1 MSANANPVSGTL
13 LSRMEEALTSLG
25 SVGRADA
32 NVAALPHPSPLPLGE
47 GADSTALGKISVT
60 GSRDGGRVF
69 SLSQRERAE
78 VREGATFTLETVAST
93 PATPSSAAPIR
104 VDSRDS
110 RADVASVTPPTRLR
124 VHATSFTRPR
134 EEDKPG
140 DDVAA
145 ARALDDGTFIAVV
158 ADGLGSARQGR
169 DAAEKVVAHY
179 TANFRNRPRAWSTA
193 KTLEE
198 ITRHLN
204 RQLHQ
209 EGLARHDSP
218 ELASTA
224 VVVVLD
230 GDRLH
235 HLNAGD
241 SRAYRLRAG
250 KLELLSHDHRDC
262 IESHVLTQALGLADT
277 VAPHV
282 AQTDL
287 AVGDFI
293 LLSTDG
299 LTDVLDDATL
309 TRLLTERTGARGLVT
324 VARERATPETL
335 DDITAVVLEVQ
346 ELGPAASAAPVSV
359 PIPAQLKVGD
369 VVDGY
374 TLRRSFRA
382 SDRIWLAAKAGK
394 SYVLKFAPLDAQT
407 NEAALTAF
415 IRETWNATTLKA
427 DYFPAATAPEDAT
440 ARYYILDYF
449 NAPTLKQWLAEH
461 GPLSTADAVTL
472 GKFVLAAA
480 QFLLRHDF
488 VHGDL
493 KPENIL
499 VLGEPGALA
508 FKLIDL
514 GNVAEVFSV
523 NSRAGTP
530 SYLAPERFHNAAVS
544 EATELFALGATLYEA
559 LTGKLPHGEIEPFQ
573 TPQFR
578 AAKPPSAHNPHIPPW
593 LDAIVL
599 RALALR
605 PDDRFAAYSE
615 MRFQLEHP
623 ETVKPFRSAD
633 TPLIERDPWLLLKLL
648 LAASLAANL
657 VLAWKLLG
665 R

>member
-1 MSANANPVSGTL
+1 MNAKPHQ
-13 LSRMEEALTSLG
+13 
-25 SVGRADA
+25 
-32 NVAALPHPSPLPLGE
+32 VAAEPEPSASAAAPCRRLPVAAPVVLPP
-47 GADSTALGKISVT
+47 GAGDSK
-60 GSRDGGRVF
+60 
-69 SLSQRERAE
+69 
-78 VREGATFTLETVAST
+78 
-93 PATPSSAAPIR
+93 SSAPA
-104 VDSRDS
+104 
-110 RADVASVTPPTRLR
+110 RLR
-124 VHATSFTRPR
+124 VHATAFTRPR
-134 EEDKPG
+134 EDDKPG
-140 DDVAA
+140 DDVSA

-169 DAAEKVVAHY
+169 DAAEKAVAHF
-179 TANFRNRPRAWSTA
+179 TANFRNRPQAWGTA

-209 EGLARHDSP
+209 EGLARHESP
-218 ELASTA
+218 ELAST
-224 VVVVLD
+224 VVAVVLD

-235 HLNAGD
+235 LLNAGD
-241 SRAYRLRAG
+241 SRAYRFRAG
-250 KLELLSHDHRDC
+250 KLELLSRDHRDATQT
-262 IESHVLTQALGLADT
+262 HVLTQALGLADI
-277 VAPHV
+277 VAPHL

-293 LLSTDG
+293 LLCSDG
-299 LTDVLDDATL
+299 LTDVLDDAAL
-309 TRLLTERTGARGLVT
+309 TELLAERTGARGLVAI
-324 VARERATPETL
+324 ARERTTPETL
-335 DDITAVVLEVQ
+335 DDITAVVLEVL
-346 ELGPAASAAPVSV
+346 ELGPAANAAPVAL

-369 VVDGY
+369 QVDGY

-394 SYVLKFAPLDAQT
+394 SYVLKFAPLEAQT
-407 NEAALTAF
+407 NEAVLTAF

-440 ARYYILDYF
+440 ARYYVLEYF
-449 NAPTLKQWLAEH
+449 HAPTLKQWLDEH
-461 GPLSTADAVTL
+461 GPLATADAVTL
-472 GKFVLAAA
+472 GKVVLAAA

-499 VLGEPGALA
+499 VLGESGSLA

-530 SYLAPERFHNAAVS
+530 SYLAPERFRNAAVS
-544 EATELFALGATLYEA
+544 ETTELFALGATLYEA

-578 AAKPPSAHNPHIPPW
+578 PAKPPSKLNPHIPSW

-599 RALALR
+599 RALALD
-605 PDDRFAAYSE
+605 PEDRFAAYSE

-623 ETVKPFRSAD
+623 EKVKPFRSAGA
-633 TPLIERDPWLLLKLL
+633 PLLERDPVLLLKLL

-657 VLAWKLLG
+657 FLAWKLLG
-665 R
+665 H

>member
-1 MSANANPVSGTL
+1 MTTTSPMHAAMEPEAQSA
-13 LSRMEEALTSLG
+13 
-25 SVGRADA
+25 
-32 NVAALPHPSPLPLGE
+32 
-47 GADSTALGKISVT
+47 TAT
-60 GSRDGGRVF
+60 
-69 SLSQRERAE
+69 
-78 VREGATFTLETVAST
+78 AT
-93 PATPSSAAPIR
+93 IR
-104 VDSRDS
+104 VDSRDA
-110 RADVASVTPPTRLR
+110 RAESAAMTPPGRLR
-124 VHATSFTRPR
+124 VHAASFTRPR
-134 EEDKPG
+134 VDDTPG
-140 DDVAA
+140 DDVSA

-169 DAAEKVVAHY
+169 DAAEKAVAHY
-179 TANFRNRPRAWSTA
+179 TANFRNRPRAWSSA

-209 EGLARHDSP
+209 EGLARHESP
-218 ELASTA
+218 ELAST
-224 VVVVLD
+224 VVAAVLD

-235 HLNAGD
+235 VLNAGD

-250 KLELLSHDHRDC
+250 KLERLSHDHRDAAQT
-262 IESHVLTQALGLADT
+262 HVLTQALGLADT

-293 LLSTDG
+293 LLCTDG
-299 LTDVLDDATL
+299 LTDVLDDGAL
-309 TRLLTERTGARGLVT
+309 AELLAERTGARGLVAI
-324 VARERATPETL
+324 ARERTTPETL
-335 DDITAVVLEVQ
+335 DDITAIVLEVQ
-346 ELGPAASAAPVSV
+346 ELGPGASAVPVSL

-369 VVDGY
+369 QLDGY

-394 SYVLKFAPLDAQT
+394 FYVLKFAPLEAQS
-407 NEAALTAF
+407 NEAVLTAF
-415 IRETWNATTLKA
+415 IRETWHATTLKA

-440 ARYYILDYF
+440 ARYYVLEYF
-449 NAPTLKQWLAEH
+449 HAPTLKQWLADN
-461 GPLSTADAVTL
+461 GPLPTEDAVAL

-499 VLGEPGALA
+499 VLGEPGALT

-514 GNVAEVFSV
+514 GSVAEVFSV

-530 SYLAPERFHNAAVS
+530 SYLAPERFHNSAVS
-544 EATELFALGATLYEA
+544 EPTEIFALGATLYEA
-559 LTGKLPHGEIEPFQ
+559 LTGQLPHGEIEPFQ
-573 TPQFR
+573 TPQLR
-578 AAKPPSAHNPHIPPW
+578 AAKPPSKLNPHVPHW

-599 RALALR
+599 RALALQ

-615 MRFQLEHP
+615 MRYQLEHP
-623 ETVKPFRSAD
+623 EQVKPFRSAGA
-633 TPLIERDPWLLLKLL
+633 PLLERDPVLLLKLL
-648 LAASLAANL
+648 LAASVAVNL
-657 VLAWKLLG
+657 LLVWKLLS

>member
-1 MSANANPVSGTL
+1 MTATL
-13 LSRMEEALTSLG
+13 PILAAEMAPEAGSSTSTFTIRVASRDA
-25 SVGRADA
+25 RAD
-32 NVAALPHPSPLPLGE
+32 
-47 GADSTALGKISVT
+47 SV
-60 GSRDGGRVF
+60 SM
-69 SLSQRERAE
+69 
-78 VREGATFTLETVAST
+78 
-93 PATPSSAAPIR
+93 
-104 VDSRDS
+104 
-110 RADVASVTPPTRLR
+110 TPPGRLR
-124 VHATSFTRPR
+124 VHATCFTRPR
-134 EEDKPG
+134 EDDKPG

-169 DAAEKVVAHY
+169 DAAEKVVAHF

-218 ELASTA
+218 ELASAA

-235 HLNAGD
+235 VLNVGD

-250 KLELLSHDHRDC
+250 KLERFSQDHRDATQT
-262 IESHVLTQALGLADT
+262 HVLTQALGLADS
-277 VAPHV
+277 VAPH
-282 AQTDL
+282 ASQTDL

-293 LLSTDG
+293 LLCSDG
-299 LTDVLDDATL
+299 LTDVLDDVTL
-309 TRLLTERTGARGLVT
+309 AELLTERTGARGLAA
-324 VARERATPETL
+324 VAREHATPETL

-346 ELGPAASAAPVSV
+346 ELGPAASAVPVAL

-369 VVDGY
+369 AVDGY

-394 SYVLKFAPLDAQT
+394 FFVLKFAPLEAQT
-407 NEAALTAF
+407 NDAVLTSF

-440 ARYYILDYF
+440 ARYYVLDYF
-449 NAPTLKQWLAEH
+449 HAPTLKQWLAEH
-461 GPLSTADAVTL
+461 GPLDSSDAVTL

-499 VLGEPGALA
+499 VLGEPGALT

-514 GNVAEVFSV
+514 GSVAEVFSV
-523 NSRAGTP
+523 NTRAGTP
-530 SYLAPERFHNAAVS
+530 SYLAPERFSGAAVS
-544 EATELFALGATLYEA
+544 EATEVFALGATLYEA

-573 TPQFR
+573 TPQFAPAR
-578 AAKPPSAHNPHIPPW
+578 PPSKHNPHVPSW

-605 PDDRFAAYSE
+605 PADRFDAYSE

-623 ETVKPFRSAD
+623 EKVKPFRSAGS
-633 TPLIERDPWLLLKLL
+633 PLIERDPLLLLKLL
-648 LAASLAANL
+648 LAASVFVNL
-657 VLAWKLLG
+657 LLAWKLFA

>member
-1 MSANANPVSGTL
+1 VKPQ
-13 LSRMEEALTSLG
+13 
-25 SVGRADA
+25 
-32 NVAALPHPSPLPLGE
+32 P
-47 GADSTALGKISVT
+47 
-60 GSRDGGRVF
+60 
-69 SLSQRERAE
+69 
-78 VREGATFTLETVAST
+78 
-93 PATPSSAAPIR
+93 
-104 VDSRDS
+104 
-110 RADVASVTPPTRLR
+110 RLR
-124 VHATSFTRPR
+124 VHATSFTRPQQ
-134 EEDKPG
+134 EDKPG
-140 DDVAA
+140 DDVSA
-145 ARALDDGTFIAVV
+145 ARALDDGSFIAVV

-169 DAAEKVVAHY
+169 DAAEKTVAHY

-209 EGLARHDSP
+209 EGLARHESP
-218 ELASTA
+218 ELAST
-224 VVVVLD
+224 VVVAVLD

-235 HLNAGD
+235 LLNAGD

-250 KLELLSHDHRDC
+250 KLEQLTHDHRDATQT
-262 IESHVLTQALGLADT
+262 HVLTQALGLADA

-293 LLSTDG
+293 LLTTDG
-299 LTDVLDDATL
+299 LTDVLDDT
-309 TRLLTERTGARGLVT
+309 TITEQLAGHAGARGLVGL
-324 VARERATPETL
+324 ARERATSETL

-346 ELGPAASAAPVSV
+346 ELGPAASAAPVSLA
-359 PIPAQLKVGD
+359 IPAQLKVGD

-394 SYVLKFAPLDAQT
+394 SYVLKFAPLEAQT
-407 NEAALTAF
+407 NEAVLTAF

-427 DYFPAATAPEDAT
+427 DYFPAASAPEDAT
-440 ARYYILDYF
+440 ARYYVLDYF
-449 NAPTLKQWLAEH
+449 HAPTLKQWLAEH
-461 GPLSTADAVTL
+461 GPLDTGDAVVL

-499 VLGEPGALA
+499 VLGERGALA

-514 GNVAEVFSV
+514 GSVAEVFSV

-544 EATELFALGATLYEA
+544 EPTEIFALGATLYEA

-573 TPQFR
+573 TPQLR
-578 AAKPPSAHNPHIPPW
+578 AARPPSTHNPHIPAW

-599 RALALR
+599 HALALD

-623 ETVKPFRSAD
+623 EKVKPFRSAGA
-633 TPLIERDPWLLLKLL
+633 PLLERDPVLLLKLL
-648 LAASLAANL
+648 LTASLVANT
-657 VLAWKLLG
+657 ALLFLLL
-665 R
+665 RK

>member
-1 MSANANPVSGTL
+1 MTATVPIFAVTNPEGPSPTATVTL
-13 LSRMEEALTSLG
+13 GVDS
-25 SVGRADA
+25 GRAQA
-32 NVAALPHPSPLPLGE
+32 N
-47 GADSTALGKISVT
+47 TAFV
-60 GSRDGGRVF
+60 
-69 SLSQRERAE
+69 Q
-78 VREGATFTLETVAST
+78 T
-93 PATPSSAAPIR
+93 PG
-104 VDSRDS
+104 
-110 RADVASVTPPTRLR
+110 RLR
-124 VHATSFTRPR
+124 VHATAFTRPR

-169 DAAEKVVAHY
+169 DAAEKAVTHY
-179 TANFRNRPRAWSTA
+179 TANFRNRPRAWSTV

-209 EGLARHDSP
+209 EGMARHDAP

-230 GDRLH
+230 GHQLH
-235 HLNAGD
+235 VLNAGD

-250 KLELLSHDHRDC
+250 TLTRLSHDHRDAVQ
-262 IESHVLTQALGLADT
+262 SHVLTQALGLADT

-282 AQTDL
+282 TQTDL
-287 AVGDFI
+287 AVGDVI
-293 LLSTDG
+293 LLGSDG

-309 TRLLTERTGARGLVT
+309 AGLLADRTGARGLVA
-324 VARERATPETL
+324 VAREQATAETL
-335 DDITAVVLEVQ
+335 DDITAVVIEVL
-346 ELGPAASAAPVSV
+346 ELGPAASATPVSL
-359 PIPAQLKVGD
+359 PIPTQLKVGEI
-369 VVDGY
+369 VDGY

-394 SYVLKFAPLDAQT
+394 FFVLKFAPLEAQT
-407 NEAALTAF
+407 NEAILTAF

-427 DYFPAATAPEDAT
+427 DYFPAATLPEDAT
-440 ARYYILDYF
+440 ARYYVLEYF
-449 NAPTLKQWLAEH
+449 HAPTLKQWLADN
-461 GPLSTADAVTL
+461 GPLPTADAVAL

-480 QFLLRHDF
+480 QFLLRHDY

-499 VLGEPGALA
+499 VLGELGELK

-514 GNVAEVFSV
+514 GSVAEVFSV

-544 EATELFALGATLYEA
+544 EPTEIFALGATLYEA
-559 LTGKLPHGEIEPFQ
+559 VTGKLPHGEIEPFQ

-578 AAKPPSAHNPHIPPW
+578 APKPPSKHNPHIPHW
-593 LDAIVL
+593 LDAILL
-599 RALALR
+599 RALALD
-605 PDDRFAAYSE
+605 PSDRFAAYSE
-615 MRFQLEHP
+615 MRYQLEHP
-623 ETVKPFRSAD
+623 EKVKPFRCAGA
-633 TPLIERDPWLLLKLL
+633 PLFERDPLLLLKLL
-648 LAASLAANL
+648 FAASAALNLA
-657 VLAWKLLG
+657 LLFFLLSK
-665 R
+665 

>member
-1 MSANANPVSGTL
+1 M
-13 LSRMEEALTSLG
+13 
-25 SVGRADA
+25 
-32 NVAALPHPSPLPLGE
+32 
-47 GADSTALGKISVT
+47 
-60 GSRDGGRVF
+60 
-69 SLSQRERAE
+69 
-78 VREGATFTLETVAST
+78 
-93 PATPSSAAPIR
+93 
-104 VDSRDS
+104 
-110 RADVASVTPPTRLR
+110 TPPGRLR

-134 EEDKPG
+134 VDDTPG
-140 DDVAA
+140 DDVSA
-145 ARALDDGTFIAVV
+145 ARALEDGTFIAVV

-169 DAAEKVVAHY
+169 DAAEKAVAHY
-179 TANFRNRPRAWSTA
+179 TANFRNRPAAWSTA

-209 EGLARHDSP
+209 EGLARHESP
-218 ELASTA
+218 ELAST
-224 VVVVLD
+224 VVAAVLD

-235 HLNAGD
+235 VLNAGD
-241 SRAYRLRAG
+241 SRAYRFRAG
-250 KLELLSHDHRDC
+250 KLEPFTHDHRDAAQ
-262 IESHVLTQALGLADT
+262 SHVLTQALGLADT
-277 VAPHV
+277 VAPHA

-293 LLSTDG
+293 LLCSDG
-299 LTDVLDDATL
+299 LTDVLDDAAL
-309 TRLLTERTGARGLVT
+309 TELLAERTGARGLVAI
-324 VARERATPETL
+324 ARERATPETL

-346 ELGPAASAAPVSV
+346 ELGPAASAAPVSL

-369 VVDGY
+369 LVDGY

-394 SYVLKFAPLDAQT
+394 FYVLKFAPREAQT
-407 NEAALTAF
+407 NEAILTAF

-440 ARYYILDYF
+440 ARYYVLEYF
-449 NAPTLKQWLAEH
+449 HAPTLKQWLAER

-472 GKFVLAAA
+472 GKFVLAAG

-488 VHGDL
+488 VHGDV

-499 VLGEPGALA
+499 VLGEPGALT

-514 GNVAEVFSV
+514 GSVAEVFSV

-530 SYLAPERFHNAAVS
+530 SYLAPERFSGAAVS
-544 EATELFALGATLYEA
+544 EPTEIFALGATLYEA

-578 AAKPPSAHNPHIPPW
+578 AAKPPSKLNPHVPHW

-615 MRFQLEHP
+615 MRYQLEHP
-623 ETVKPFRSAD
+623 EQVKPFRSAGA
-633 TPLIERDPWLLLKLL
+633 PLLERDPVLLLKLL
-648 LAASLAANL
+648 LAASLAANA
-657 VLAWKLLG
+657 VLLFFLMRK
-665 R
+665 

>member
-1 MSANANPVSGTL
+1 MTATFPILANA
-13 LSRMEEALTSLG
+13 MEPEASSPTS
-25 SVGRADA
+25 
-32 NVAALPHPSPLPLGE
+32 
-47 GADSTALGKISVT
+47 TVT
-60 GSRDGGRVF
+60 
-69 SLSQRERAE
+69 
-78 VREGATFTLETVAST
+78 
-93 PATPSSAAPIR
+93 IR

-110 RADVASVTPPTRLR
+110 RVDSASVKPPGHLR
-124 VHATSFTRPR
+124 VHATTFTRPR
-134 EEDKPG
+134 EDDRPG
-140 DDVAA
+140 DDVFA

-179 TANFRNRPRAWSTA
+179 TANFRNRPLAWSTA

-209 EGLARHDSP
+209 EGLARHESP
-218 ELASTA
+218 ELAST
-224 VVVVLD
+224 VVAAVLD

-235 HLNAGD
+235 VLNAGD
-241 SRAYRLRAG
+241 SRAYRFRAG
-250 KLELLSHDHRDC
+250 KLERLSLDHR
-262 IESHVLTQALGLADT
+262 ETAQSHVLMQALGLADT
-277 VAPHV
+277 VAPHA

-287 AVGDFI
+287 VVGDFV
-293 LLSTDG
+293 LLCSDG
-299 LTDVLDDATL
+299 LTDVLDDAML
-309 TRLLTERTGARGLVT
+309 TELLAERTGARGLAAI
-324 VARERATPETL
+324 ARERATPETL
-335 DDITAVVLEVQ
+335 DDITAIVLEVQ
-346 ELGPAASAAPVSV
+346 ELGPAASAAPVSL

-394 SYVLKFAPLDAQT
+394 SFVLKFAPLEARS
-407 NEAALTAF
+407 NEGVLTAF

-440 ARYYILDYF
+440 ARYYVLEYF
-449 NAPTLKQWLAEH
+449 HAPTLKQWLADN
-461 GPLSTADAVTL
+461 GPLPTADAVAL
-472 GKFVLAAA
+472 GKFVLAAG

-499 VLGEPGALA
+499 VLGEPGALT

-530 SYLAPERFHNAAVS
+530 SYLAPERFGGAAVS
-544 EATELFALGATLYEA
+544 EPTEIFALGATLYET

-573 TPQFR
+573 TPQLR
-578 AAKPPSAHNPHIPPW
+578 AAKPPSAHNPHVPSW

-599 RALALR
+599 RALALD

-615 MRFQLEHP
+615 MRYQLEHP
-623 ETVKPFRSAD
+623 EQVKPFRSAGA
-633 TPLIERDPWLLLKLL
+633 PLLERDPVLLLKLL
-648 LAASLAANL
+648 LAASLVANL
-657 VLAWKLLG
+657 VLAWKLLA

>member
-1 MSANANPVSGTL
+1 MPSLPRASDTRMLVTL
-13 LSRMEEALTSLG
+13 PTLRAEMESRTTS
-25 SVGRADA
+25 
-32 NVAALPHPSPLPLGE
+32 
-47 GADSTALGKISVT
+47 STAT
-60 GSRDGGRVF
+60 
-69 SLSQRERAE
+69 
-78 VREGATFTLETVAST
+78 ST
-93 PATPSSAAPIR
+93 IR
-104 VDSRDS
+104 VDSRETRVDS
-110 RADVASVTPPTRLR
+110 GSMKPSGRLR

-140 DDVAA
+140 DDVSV
-145 ARALDDGTFIAVV
+145 ARALEDGTFIAVV

-169 DAAEKVVAHY
+169 DAAEKAVAHY
-179 TANFRNRPRAWSTA
+179 AANFRNRPRAWSPT

-209 EGLARHDSP
+209 EGLARHESP
-218 ELASTA
+218 ELAST
-224 VVVVLD
+224 VVAAVLD

-235 HLNAGD
+235 VLNVGD
-241 SRAYRLRAG
+241 SRAYRLRVG
-250 KLELLSHDHRDC
+250 KLERLSHDHRDATQT
-262 IESHVLTQALGLADT
+262 HVLTQALGLADT
-277 VAPHV
+277 VAPHL
-282 AQTDL
+282 AHTDL
-287 AVGDFI
+287 AVGDLI
-293 LLSTDG
+293 LLCTDG
-299 LTDVLDDATL
+299 LTDVLDDTTL
-309 TRLLTERTGARGLVT
+309 TELLTDRTGARGLVAI
-324 VARERATPETL
+324 ARDHATPETL
-335 DDITAVVLEVQ
+335 DDITTVVLEVQ
-346 ELGPAASAAPVSV
+346 ELGPTASAAPVAL

-369 VVDGY
+369 QADGY

-394 SYVLKFAPLDAQT
+394 SFVLKFAPREAQT
-407 NEAALTAF
+407 NEAILTAF

-427 DYFPAATAPEDAT
+427 DYFPAATAPEEAT
-440 ARYYILDYF
+440 ARYYVLEYF
-449 NAPTLKQWLAEH
+449 HAPTLKQWLADN
-461 GPLSTADAVTL
+461 GPLPTADAVVL

-530 SYLAPERFHNAAVS
+530 SYLAPERFRNAAVS
-544 EATELFALGATLYEA
+544 ETTEIFALGATLYEA

-578 AAKPPSAHNPHIPPW
+578 PAKPPSKLNPHVPHW

-599 RALALR
+599 RALALD
-605 PDDRFAAYSE
+605 PADRFAAYSE

-623 ETVKPFRSAD
+623 EKVKPFRSAGA
-633 TPLIERDPWLLLKLL
+633 PLMERDPLLLLKLL
-648 LAASLAANL
+648 LAASVAANI
-657 VLAWKLLG
+657 ALLFLLLHK
-665 R
+665 

>member
-1 MSANANPVSGTL
+1 MKP
-13 LSRMEEALTSLG
+13 
-25 SVGRADA
+25 
-32 NVAALPHPSPLPLGE
+32 
-47 GADSTALGKISVT
+47 
-60 GSRDGGRVF
+60 
-69 SLSQRERAE
+69 
-78 VREGATFTLETVAST
+78 
-93 PATPSSAAPIR
+93 PA
-104 VDSRDS
+104 
-110 RADVASVTPPTRLR
+110 RLR
-124 VHATSFTRPR
+124 IHATNFTRPR
-134 EEDKPG
+134 EDNQPG
-140 DDVAA
+140 DDVSA

-169 DAAEKVVAHY
+169 DAAEKVVANF
-179 TANFRNRPRAWSTA
+179 TANFRNRPRAWNTA

-218 ELASTA
+218 ELASTVVA
-224 VVVVLD
+224 VALD

-235 HLNAGD
+235 VLNAGD

-250 KLELLSHDHRDC
+250 KLERLSHDHRDADQF
-262 IESHVLTQALGLADT
+262 HVLTQALGLADL

-293 LLSTDG
+293 LLCTDG
-299 LTDVLDDATL
+299 LTDVLDDTILAE
-309 TRLLTERTGARGLVT
+309 LLSERTGARGLVAI
-324 VARERATPETL
+324 ARERATPETL

-346 ELGPAASAAPVSV
+346 ELGPTASAAPVSL
-359 PIPAQLKVGD
+359 PIPTQLKVGD
-369 VVDGY
+369 LVDGF
-374 TLRRSFRA
+374 TLRQSFRA

-394 SYVLKFAPLDAQT
+394 SYVLKFAPLEAQT
-407 NEAALTAF
+407 NEAVLTAF

-427 DYFPAATAPEDAT
+427 DYFPAATASEDAT
-440 ARYYILDYF
+440 ARYYVLEYF
-449 NAPTLKQWLAEH
+449 HAPTLKHWIAEH
-461 GPLSTADAVTL
+461 GLLTTADAVTL

-499 VLGEPGALA
+499 VLGEPGALT

-544 EATELFALGATLYEA
+544 EATELFSLGATLYES

-573 TPQFR
+573 TPGFR
-578 AAKPPSAHNPHIPPW
+578 AAKPPSSLNPHIPPW

-605 PDDRFAAYSE
+605 PEDRFSAYSE
-615 MRFQLEHP
+615 MRFELEHP
-623 ETVKPFRSAD
+623 EKVKPFRCAGA
-633 TPLIERDPWLLLKLL
+633 PLLERDPVLLLKLL

-657 VLAWKLLG
+657 ILFWKLIS

>member
-1 MSANANPVSGTL
+1 MTKTVSALNPTLESNANP
-13 LSRMEEALTSLG
+13 
-25 SVGRADA
+25 
-32 NVAALPHPSPLPLGE
+32 PS
-47 GADSTALGKISVT
+47 
-60 GSRDGGRVF
+60 
-69 SLSQRERAE
+69 
-78 VREGATFTLETVAST
+78 ATFS
-93 PATPSSAAPIR
+93 IR

-110 RADVASVTPPTRLR
+110 RTDSGSVKPLPRLR

-134 EEDKPG
+134 EDDKPG
-140 DDVAA
+140 DDVSA
-145 ARALDDGTFIAVV
+145 ARALEDGTFIAVV

-169 DAAEKVVAHY
+169 DAAEKAVTHF
-179 TANFRNRPRAWSTA
+179 TANFRNRPTAWGTA

-209 EGLARHDSP
+209 EGLARHESP
-218 ELASTA
+218 ELAST
-224 VVVVLD
+224 VVAAVLD

-235 HLNAGD
+235 FLNAGD
-241 SRAYRLRAG
+241 SRAYRFRAG
-250 KLELLSHDHRDC
+250 KLELLSRDHRDATQT
-262 IESHVLTQALGLADT
+262 HVLTQALGLADT
-277 VAPHV
+277 VTPHV

-293 LLSTDG
+293 LLCSDG
-299 LTDVLDDATL
+299 LTDVLDAAAL
-309 TRLLTERTGARGLVT
+309 TGLLAARTGARGLVAI
-324 VARERATPETL
+324 ARERTTPETL

-346 ELGPAASAAPVSV
+346 ELGPAASAAPVAL
-359 PIPAQLKVGD
+359 PIPVQLKVGD
-369 VVDGY
+369 QVDGY

-394 SYVLKFAPLDAQT
+394 SFVLKFASLEAQT
-407 NEAALTAF
+407 NDTVLTAF

-440 ARYYILDYF
+440 ARYYVLEYF
-449 NAPTLKQWLAEH
+449 HAPTLKQWLADT
-461 GPLSTADAVTL
+461 GPLPTADVVAL
-472 GKFVLAAA
+472 GKFVLAAG

-493 KPENIL
+493 KPENLL

-530 SYLAPERFHNAAVS
+530 SYLAPERFRNAAVS
-544 EATELFALGATLYEA
+544 ETTEIFALGATLYEA

-578 AAKPPSAHNPHIPPW
+578 PAKPPSKLNPHVPHW

-599 RALALR
+599 RALALD

-623 ETVKPFRSAD
+623 EKVKPFRSAGA
-633 TPLIERDPWLLLKLL
+633 PLLERDPLLLLKLL
-648 LAASLAANL
+648 LAASVAAN
-657 VLAWKLLG
+657 VALLWFLL
-665 R
+665 RK

>member
-1 MSANANPVSGTL
+1 MTATLPTLSAA
-13 LSRMEEALTSLG
+13 MEPEA
-25 SVGRADA
+25 R
-32 NVAALPHPSPLPLGE
+32 
-47 GADSTALGKISVT
+47 
-60 GSRDGGRVF
+60 
-69 SLSQRERAE
+69 
-78 VREGATFTLETVAST
+78 
-93 PATPSSAAPIR
+93 PATATLAIR
-104 VDSRDS
+104 VDSLDW
-110 RADVASVTPPTRLR
+110 RANSAPVQPQPRLR

-134 EEDKPG
+134 EDDKPG
-140 DDVAA
+140 DDVSAT
-145 ARALDDGTFIAVV
+145 RALEDGTFIAVV

-169 DAAEKVVAHY
+169 DAAEKAVAHY
-179 TANFRNRPRAWSTA
+179 TANFRNRPDAWSTA

-209 EGLARHDSP
+209 EGLARHESP
-218 ELASTA
+218 ELAST
-224 VVVVLD
+224 VVAAVLD

-235 HLNAGD
+235 VLNLGD

-250 KLELLSHDHRDC
+250 KLEQLSHDHRDAVQ
-262 IESHVLTQALGLADT
+262 SHVLTQALGLADT
-277 VAPHV
+277 VAPHL

-293 LLSTDG
+293 LLCTDG
-299 LTDVLDDATL
+299 LSDVLDDATL
-309 TRLLTERTGARGLVT
+309 AEQLAGHAGARGLVGL
-324 VARERATPETL
+324 ARERATPETL

-346 ELGPAASAAPVSV
+346 ELGPAAAAMPVSL

-369 VVDGY
+369 LMDGY

-382 SDRIWLAAKAGK
+382 SDRIWLAAKAGE
-394 SYVLKFAPLDAQT
+394 SFVLKFPPV
-407 NEAALTAF
+407 EALADEAILTAF

-440 ARYYILDYF
+440 ARYYVLEYF
-449 NAPTLKQWLAEH
+449 HAPTLKQWLADH
-461 GPLSTADAVTL
+461 GPLATADAVAL

-499 VLGEPGALA
+499 VLGKPGALA

-530 SYLAPERFHNAAVS
+530 SYLAPERFSGAAVS
-544 EATELFALGATLYEA
+544 EPTEIFALGATLYEA
-559 LTGKLPHGEIEPFQ
+559 LTGKFPHGEIEPFQ

-578 AAKPPSAHNPHIPPW
+578 AAKPPSTHNPHVPSW

-599 RALALR
+599 RALAL
-605 PDDRFAAYSE
+605 DLEDRFAAYSE

-623 ETVKPFRSAD
+623 EKVKPFRSAGA
-633 TPLIERDPWLLLKLL
+633 PLLERDPVLLLKLL

-657 VLAWKLLG
+657 ALLFFLF
-665 R
+665 RK

>member
-1 MSANANPVSGTL
+1 MEPEANPS
-13 LSRMEEALTSLG
+13 TSTVTIG
-25 SVGRADA
+25 
-32 NVAALPHPSPLPLGE
+32 VA
-47 GADSTALGKISVT
+47 
-60 GSRDGGRVF
+60 
-69 SLSQRERAE
+69 
-78 VREGATFTLETVAST
+78 
-93 PATPSSAAPIR
+93 
-104 VDSRDS
+104 SRDS
-110 RADVASVTPPTRLR
+110 RADSPAMTPLGRLR
-124 VHATSFTRPR
+124 VRATSHTRPR
-134 EEDKPG
+134 VDDTPG
-140 DDVAA
+140 DDVSV

-169 DAAEKVVAHY
+169 DAAEKAVAHY

-193 KTLEE
+193 KTLDE

-209 EGLARHDSP
+209 EGLARHEAP
-218 ELASTA
+218 ELAST
-224 VVVVLD
+224 VVAAVLD

-235 HLNAGD
+235 VLNAGD
-241 SRAYRLRAG
+241 SRAYRFREG
-250 KLELLSHDHRDC
+250 KLQQLSHDHRDATQT
-262 IESHVLTQALGLADT
+262 HVLTQALGLADT

-282 AQTDL
+282 AQIDL

-293 LLSTDG
+293 LLCTDG
-299 LTDVLDDATL
+299 LSDVLDDATL
-309 TRLLTERTGARGLVT
+309 TELLAERTGARGLVAI
-324 VARERATPETL
+324 ARERATPETL
-335 DDITAVVLEVQ
+335 DDITAIVLEVQ
-346 ELGPAASAAPVSV
+346 ELGPAASAAPVSL

-369 VVDGY
+369 AVDGY

-394 SYVLKFAPLDAQT
+394 FFVLKFAPLEAQS
-407 NEAALTAF
+407 NEAVLTAF

-427 DYFPAATAPEDAT
+427 DYFPAATAPEDAA
-440 ARYYILDYF
+440 ARYYVLEYF
-449 NAPTLKQWLAEH
+449 HAPTLKQWLADN
-461 GPLSTADAVTL
+461 GPLPTADAVAL
-472 GKFVLAAA
+472 GKFVLTAS

-488 VHGDL
+488 VHGDI

-514 GNVAEVFSV
+514 GSVAEVFSV

-544 EATELFALGATLYEA
+544 EPTEIFALGATLYEA

-578 AAKPPSAHNPHIPPW
+578 AAKPPSKLNPHVPHW

-599 RALALR
+599 RALALE
-605 PDDRFAAYSE
+605 PDDRFSAYSE
-615 MRFQLEHP
+615 MRYELEHP
-623 ETVKPFRSAD
+623 EKVKPFRSTD
-633 TPLIERDPWLLLKLL
+633 TPLLERDPVLLLKLL
-648 LAASLAANL
+648 LAASVAVNVLL
-657 VLAWKLLG
+657 VWKLLG

>member
-1 MSANANPVSGTL
+1 MTATL
-13 LSRMEEALTSLG
+13 PIL
-25 SVGRADA
+25 
-32 NVAALPHPSPLPLGE
+32 
-47 GADSTALGKISVT
+47 
-60 GSRDGGRVF
+60 
-69 SLSQRERAE
+69 
-78 VREGATFTLETVAST
+78 
-93 PATPSSAAPIR
+93 SAAMEPEAAPPTATVTIR
-104 VDSRDS
+104 VDSREA
-110 RADVASVTPPTRLR
+110 RAEPAVVKPPAQLR

-134 EEDKPG
+134 TDDKPG
-140 DDVAA
+140 DDAFV
-145 ARALDDGTFIAVV
+145 ARALDDGTFVAVV

-179 TANFRNRPRAWSTA
+179 TANFRNRPAAWSTA

-209 EGLARHDSP
+209 EGLARHESP
-218 ELASTA
+218 ELAST
-224 VVVVLD
+224 VVAAVLD

-235 HLNAGD
+235 VLNAGD
-241 SRAYRLRAG
+241 SRAYRFRAG
-250 KLELLSHDHRDC
+250 KLEQLTHDHR
-262 IESHVLTQALGLADT
+262 ETAQSHVLMQALGLADT

-293 LLSTDG
+293 LLCSDG
-299 LTDVLDDATL
+299 LSDVLDDAAL
-309 TRLLTERTGARGLVT
+309 TELLAERTGARGLVAI
-324 VARERATPETL
+324 ARERATPETL

-346 ELGPAASAAPVSV
+346 ELGPAASAAPVAL

-394 SYVLKFAPLDAQT
+394 SFVLKFAPLEAQS
-407 NEAALTAF
+407 NEAVLTAF

-440 ARYYILDYF
+440 ARYYVLDYF
-449 NAPTLKQWLAEH
+449 HAPTLKQWLADN
-461 GPLSTADAVTL
+461 GTLSTADAVTL
-472 GKFVLAAA
+472 GKFVLAAG

-544 EATELFALGATLYEA
+544 EPTEIFALGATLYEA

-573 TPQFR
+573 TPQF
-578 AAKPPSAHNPHIPPW
+578 APAKPPSKHNPHVPHW

-615 MRFQLEHP
+615 MRYQLEHP
-623 ETVKPFRSAD
+623 EQVKPFRSAGA
-633 TPLIERDPWLLLKLL
+633 PLLERDPLLLLKLL
-648 LAASLAANL
+648 LAASVAVNLLLVWQLLA
-657 VLAWKLLG
+657 

>member
-1 MSANANPVSGTL
+1 MN
-13 LSRMEEALTSLG
+13 RMT
-25 SVGRADA
+25 
-32 NVAALPHPSPLPLGE
+32 
-47 GADSTALGKISVT
+47 
-60 GSRDGGRVF
+60 
-69 SLSQRERAE
+69 
-78 VREGATFTLETVAST
+78 ATFPIHAVAMKPVASPPT
-93 PATPSSAAPIR
+93 STVTIR
-104 VDSRDS
+104 VDSRGP
-110 RADVASVTPPTRLR
+110 RAETGLVPPPPSRLR

-134 EEDKPG
+134 EDGKPG
-140 DDVAA
+140 DDASA
-145 ARALDDGTFIAVV
+145 TRALDDGTFIAIV

-209 EGLARHDSP
+209 EGLARHESP
-218 ELASTA
+218 ELAST
-224 VVVVLD
+224 VVVVVFD
-230 GDRLH
+230 CDRLH
-235 HLNAGD
+235 VLNAGD
-241 SRAYRLRAG
+241 SRAYRFRAG
-250 KLELLSHDHRDC
+250 KLERLSHDHRDLVQ
-262 IESHVLTQALGLADT
+262 SHVLTQALGLADT
-277 VAPHV
+277 VVPSLT
-282 AQTDL
+282 QTDL

-293 LLSTDG
+293 LLCTDG
-299 LTDVLDDATL
+299 LTDLLDDTVLAE
-309 TRLLTERTGARGLVT
+309 LLAERTGARGLVAI
-324 VARERATPETL
+324 ARERSAPETL

-346 ELGPAASAAPVSV
+346 ELGPAASAAPVAL
-359 PIPAQLKVGD
+359 PIPTQLKVGD
-369 VVDGY
+369 SVDGY

-382 SDRIWLAAKAGK
+382 SDRIWLAAKAGQ
-394 SYVLKFAPLDAQT
+394 SYVLKFAPLEAQT
-407 NEAALTAF
+407 NEAVLTAF

-427 DYFPAATAPEDAT
+427 DYFPAAAAPEDAT
-440 ARYYILDYF
+440 ARYYVLEYF
-449 NAPTLKQWLAEH
+449 HAPTLKQWLAEH

-472 GKFVLAAA
+472 GKFVLTAG
-480 QFLLRHDF
+480 QFLLGHDF

-499 VLGEPGALA
+499 VLGDPGALT

-523 NSRAGTP
+523 STRAGTP
-530 SYLAPERFHNAAVS
+530 SYLAPERFRGGAVS
-544 EATELFALGATLYEA
+544 EATEIFALGVTLYEA

-578 AAKPPSAHNPHIPPW
+578 PAKPPSAHNPHIPPW

-615 MRFQLEHP
+615 MRYQLEHP
-623 ETVKPFRSAD
+623 ERVKPFRSAGS
-633 TPLIERDPWLLLKLL
+633 PLLERDPVLLLKVL

-657 VLAWKLLG
+657 LLAWKHLS

>member
-1 MSANANPVSGTL
+1 M
-13 LSRMEEALTSLG
+13 
-25 SVGRADA
+25 
-32 NVAALPHPSPLPLGE
+32 
-47 GADSTALGKISVT
+47 
-60 GSRDGGRVF
+60 
-69 SLSQRERAE
+69 
-78 VREGATFTLETVAST
+78 
-93 PATPSSAAPIR
+93 
-104 VDSRDS
+104 
-110 RADVASVTPPTRLR
+110 TPPGRLR

-134 EEDKPG
+134 VDDTPG
-140 DDVAA
+140 DDVSA

-169 DAAEKVVAHY
+169 DAAEKAVAHY

-209 EGLARHDSP
+209 EGLARHESP
-218 ELASTA
+218 ELAST
-224 VVVVLD
+224 VVAAVLD

-235 HLNAGD
+235 VLNAGD
-241 SRAYRLRAG
+241 SRAYRFRAG
-250 KLELLSHDHRDC
+250 KLERLTHDHR
-262 IESHVLTQALGLADT
+262 ETAQSHVLMQALGLADA

-282 AQTDL
+282 AHTDL

-293 LLSTDG
+293 LLCSDG
-299 LTDVLDDATL
+299 LSDVLDDATL
-309 TRLLTERTGARGLVT
+309 TELLAERTGARGLVAI
-324 VARERATPETL
+324 ARERATPETL

-346 ELGPAASAAPVSV
+346 ELGPAASAAPVSL

-394 SYVLKFAPLDAQT
+394 FYVLKFAPREAQS
-407 NEAALTAF
+407 NEAVLTAF
-415 IRETWNATTLKA
+415 IRETWHATTLKA

-440 ARYYILDYF
+440 ARYYVLDYF
-449 NAPTLKQWLAEH
+449 HAPTLKQWLAEN
-461 GPLSTADAVTL
+461 GPLPTEDAVAL

-499 VLGEPGALA
+499 VLGEPGALT

-514 GNVAEVFSV
+514 GSVAEVFSV
-523 NSRAGTP
+523 NTRAGTP
-530 SYLAPERFHNAAVS
+530 SYLAPERFHNSAVS
-544 EATELFALGATLYEA
+544 EPTEIFALGATLYEA

-578 AAKPPSAHNPHIPPW
+578 AAKPPSKLNPHVPHW

-615 MRFQLEHP
+615 MRYQLEHP
-623 ETVKPFRSAD
+623 EQVKPFRSAGA
-633 TPLIERDPWLLLKLL
+633 PLLERDPVLLLKLL
-648 LAASLAANL
+648 LAASLAAN
-657 VLAWKLLG
+657 AALLFFLM
-665 R
+665 RK

>member
-1 MSANANPVSGTL
+1 MHAHQLTATEPLLLERGRPRPQPGFADVS
-13 LSRMEEALTSLG
+13 
-25 SVGRADA
+25 V
-32 NVAALPHPSPLPLGE
+32 N
-47 GADSTALGKISVT
+47 
-60 GSRDGGRVF
+60 
-69 SLSQRERAE
+69 
-78 VREGATFTLETVAST
+78 AST
-93 PATPSSAAPIR
+93 ETLTTTVPIR
-104 VDSRDS
+104 VDPRDS
-110 RADVASVTPPTRLR
+110 RADYSAVKPQPRLR

-134 EEDKPG
+134 EDDQPG
-140 DDVAA
+140 DDVSA
-145 ARALDDGTFIAVV
+145 ARALEDGTFIAVV

-169 DAAEKVVAHY
+169 DGAAKAVAHY
-179 TANFRNRPRAWSTA
+179 TANFRNRPDAWSTA

-209 EGLARHDSP
+209 EGLARHESP
-218 ELASTA
+218 ELAST
-224 VVVVLD
+224 VVAAVLD

-235 HLNAGD
+235 LLNVGD

-250 KLELLSHDHRDC
+250 KLEQLTHDHRDA
-262 IESHVLTQALGLADT
+262 IKSHVLTQALGLADT
-277 VAPHV
+277 VAPHL

-293 LLSTDG
+293 LLCTDG

-309 TRLLTERTGARGLVT
+309 AAQLAGHASARGLVGL
-324 VARERATPETL
+324 ARERSTPETL

-346 ELGPAASAAPVSV
+346 ELGPAASAAPVAL

-369 VVDGY
+369 QVDGY
-374 TLRRSFRA
+374 TLRRSFRE
-382 SDRIWLAAKAGK
+382 SDRIWLAAKAGE
-394 SYVLKFAPLDAQT
+394 SFVLKFPPV
-407 NEAALTAF
+407 EALTDEANLTAF

-427 DYFPAATAPEDAT
+427 DYFPAATAPVDAT
-440 ARYYILDYF
+440 ARYYVLEYF
-449 NAPTLKQWLAEH
+449 HAPTLKQWLADR
-461 GPLSTADAVTL
+461 GPLATADAVAL

-493 KPENIL
+493 KPENLL
-499 VLGEPGALA
+499 VLGEPGALT

-514 GNVAEVFSV
+514 GSVAEVFSV

-530 SYLAPERFHNAAVS
+530 SYLAPERFSGAAVS
-544 EATELFALGATLYEA
+544 EPTEIFALGATLYEA
-559 LTGKLPHGEIEPFQ
+559 LTGKFPHGEIEPFQ

-578 AAKPPSAHNPHIPPW
+578 QAKPPSAHNPHIPSW
-593 LDAIVL
+593 LDAVVL

-605 PDDRFAAYSE
+605 PRDRFEAYSE

-623 ETVKPFRSAD
+623 EKVKSFRSAGA
-633 TPLIERDPWLLLKLL
+633 PLLERDPLLLLKLL

-657 VLAWKLLG
+657 ALLFLLF
-665 R
+665 RK

>member
-1 MSANANPVSGTL
+1 
-13 LSRMEEALTSLG
+13 MES
-25 SVGRADA
+25 
-32 NVAALPHPSPLPLGE
+32 
-47 GADSTALGKISVT
+47 K
-60 GSRDGGRVF
+60 
-69 SLSQRERAE
+69 
-78 VREGATFTLETVAST
+78 
-93 PATPSSAAPIR
+93 AAPPTATVTIR
-104 VDSRDS
+104 VDSREA
-110 RADVASVTPPTRLR
+110 RAEPAVVNPPAQLR
-124 VHATSFTRPR
+124 IHATSFTRPR
-134 EEDKPG
+134 TDDKPG
-140 DDVAA
+140 DDAFV
-145 ARALDDGTFIAVV
+145 ARALDDGTFVAVV

-179 TANFRNRPRAWSTA
+179 TANFRNRPAAWSTA

-209 EGLARHDSP
+209 EGLARHESP
-218 ELASTA
+218 ELAST
-224 VVVVLD
+224 VVAAVLD

-235 HLNAGD
+235 VLNAGD

-250 KLELLSHDHRDC
+250 KLEQLTHDHR
-262 IESHVLTQALGLADT
+262 ETAQSHVLMQALGLADT

-293 LLSTDG
+293 LLCSDG
-299 LTDVLDDATL
+299 LSDVLDDAAL
-309 TRLLTERTGARGLVT
+309 TELLAERTGARGLVAI
-324 VARERATPETL
+324 ARERATPETL

-346 ELGPAASAAPVSV
+346 ELGPAASAAPVAL

-394 SYVLKFAPLDAQT
+394 SFVLKFAPLEAQT
-407 NEAALTAF
+407 NDAFLTAF

-440 ARYYILDYF
+440 ARYYVLDYF
-449 NAPTLKQWLAEH
+449 HAPTLKQWLADN
-461 GPLSTADAVTL
+461 GPLPTADAVTL
-472 GKFVLAAA
+472 GKFVLAAG

-544 EATELFALGATLYEA
+544 EPTEIFALGATLYEA

-573 TPQFR
+573 TPQLR
-578 AAKPPSAHNPHIPPW
+578 AARPPSTHNPQVPHW

-615 MRFQLEHP
+615 MRYQLEHP
-623 ETVKPFRSAD
+623 EQVKPFRSAGS
-633 TPLIERDPWLLLKLL
+633 PLLERDPLLLLKLL
-648 LAASLAANL
+648 LAASLAVNL
-657 VLAWKLLG
+657 FLTWKLFHP
-665 R
+665 

>member
-1 MSANANPVSGTL
+1 MPET
-13 LSRMEEALTSLG
+13 RPPT
-25 SVGRADA
+25 
-32 NVAALPHPSPLPLGE
+32 
-47 GADSTALGKISVT
+47 TTVT
-60 GSRDGGRVF
+60 
-69 SLSQRERAE
+69 
-78 VREGATFTLETVAST
+78 
-93 PATPSSAAPIR
+93 IR
-104 VDSRDS
+104 VDSR
-110 RADVASVTPPTRLR
+110 AAQVEAAPVKPPGRLR
-124 VHATSFTRPR
+124 VHATSCTRPR
-134 EEDKPG
+134 EEDRPG
-140 DDVAA
+140 DDVCA
-145 ARALDDGTFIAVV
+145 ARALEDGTFIAVV

-209 EGLARHDSP
+209 EGLARHESP
-218 ELASTA
+218 ELAST
-224 VVVVLD
+224 VVTAVLD

-235 HLNAGD
+235 LLNAGD

-250 KLELLSHDHRDC
+250 KLERLSHDHRDATQT
-262 IESHVLTQALGLADT
+262 HVLTQALGLADA
-277 VAPHV
+277 VVPHLT
-282 AQTDL
+282 QTDL

-293 LLSTDG
+293 LLCTDG

-309 TRLLTERTGARGLVT
+309 AELLIERTGARGLAAI
-324 VARERATPETL
+324 ARERATPETL

-346 ELGPAASAAPVSV
+346 ELGPPASATPVAL
-359 PIPAQLKVGD
+359 PIPTQLKVGD
-369 VVDGY
+369 QVDGY

-394 SYVLKFAPLDAQT
+394 FFVLKFAPLEAQS
-407 NEAALTAF
+407 NEAVLTAF

-440 ARYYILDYF
+440 ARYYVLEYF
-449 NAPTLKQWLAEH
+449 HAPTLKQWLAEH
-461 GPLSTADAVTL
+461 GPLSTPDAVTL

-499 VLGEPGALA
+499 VLGEPAALT

-514 GNVAEVFSV
+514 GSVAEVFSV

-530 SYLAPERFHNAAVS
+530 SYLAPERFQGAAVS
-544 EATELFALGATLYEA
+544 EATEIFALGTTLYEA
-559 LTGKLPHGEIEPFQ
+559 LTGRLPQGEIEPFQ
-573 TPQFR
+573 TPQFSP
-578 AAKPPSAHNPHIPPW
+578 ATPPSAHNPHIPPW
-593 LDAIVL
+593 LDAIVQ

-615 MRFQLEHP
+615 MRYLLEHP
-623 ETVKPFRSAD
+623 EKVKPFRSPGA
-633 TPLIERDPWLLLKLL
+633 PLLERNPMLLLKLL

-657 VLAWKLLG
+657 VLICYLL
-665 R
+665 RK